1 MLHDSG
7 LPEFWMGACNPLL
20 RLRYPTR
27 PQPACTLG
35 SWTTLTYREKP
46 IPKLAK
52 RKRRG
57 FRQLHHPKRQPSK
70 YQLIIWPGPF
80 STPCQI
86 EPTISG
92 PFVPTSDL

>member
-7 LPEFWMGACNPLL
+7 HPEFWMGACNPLL

-52 RKRRG
+52 RKRAWIPAPR
-57 FRQLHHPKRQPSK
+57 RCTTQSASHQN
-70 YQLIIWPGPF
+70 
-80 STPCQI
+80 
-86 EPTISG
+86 
-92 PFVPTSDL
+92 TS